1 MDDGRGNISPLML
14 SLNQIKPF
22 LYLSHVGPGSE
33 IEFIYVLLYMK
44 KTEFRAKCS
53 VICQGGGNNLVQAE
67 RANVDNNMSQKDAM
81 KDINERLPNTF
92 NNIYVSAH

>member
-1 MDDGRGNISPLML
+1 
-14 SLNQIKPF
+14 
-22 LYLSHVGPGSE
+22 
-33 IEFIYVLLYMK
+33 MK

-81 KDINERLPNTF
+81 K
-92 NNIYVSAH
+92 